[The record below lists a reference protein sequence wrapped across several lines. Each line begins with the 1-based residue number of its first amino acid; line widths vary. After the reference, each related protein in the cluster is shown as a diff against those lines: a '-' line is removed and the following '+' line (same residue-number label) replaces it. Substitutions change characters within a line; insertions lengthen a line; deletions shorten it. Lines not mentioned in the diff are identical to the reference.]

1 MHFSQL
7 LRKKPT
13 FNLYH
18 FYQRHSTTVNLE
30 FLIARR
36 VGTSTHKSF
45 SKAILR
51 LAVVAIALSMVVMI
65 LATSIV
71 AGFKNTISEKIF
83 GFWGHIHVTSS
94 VSPSSYAYETSPMNQ
109 TQHYY
114 PSVDTIEG
122 IWHGVPAI
130 DWPETYALNADQWFL
145 WAGLAI
151 LVLGTLLGIFL
162 RLTWKPRLAILLGSW
177 AVGLP
182 LLLTPVY
189 EIAQTTVDQRT
200 NGGIA
205 HIQRYIHK
213 EGIIKTKDQIEGIV
227 LRGVG
232 PDYRWDFLKQYIKQ
246 GEVLDYDSE
255 EAEKGILISET
266 TASRLKLALG
276 DQFLVYFVQDGS
288 SLARKFNVQGIYKTG
303 LEEYDRR
310 FALVDIRT
318 LQQLNNWRPYRSY
331 GPVLE
336 LPEESVTLKG
346 WTGPSA
352 ANDPTWAYISS
363 HLLEGELLDFDRP
376 DLAQA
381 VLPHWWARLRDWQVG
396 DTVQLD
402 YRAVGADHRFRF
414 RVQGIY
420 QSADNPMVD
429 QLIGVHWG
437 ALDQLNQVLPPQISG
452 FELFVDDINDLD
464 PFGNYVNMTILRGTD
479 QYANTIKELETN
491 IFDWLS
497 LTDMNERIILLLM
510 ILVSIINMTTSL
522 MILILERTNMIGILK
537 ALGAANWSIRKIF
550 LYNAAYIIGY
560 GLFWGNVLGL
570 LLCWIQHQYGIIQLP
585 EDLYYVA
592 TAPIELNWMTLILLN
607 VGTLFI
613 TLTVLLVPSWL
624 VAKIDPVKAIR
635 FS

>member
-1 MHFSQL
+1 M
-7 LRKKPT
+7 
-13 FNLYH
+13 
-18 FYQRHSTTVNLE
+18 NLE
-30 FLIARR
+30 FLIAKR

-51 LAVVAIALSMVVMI
+51 LAVIAIALSMVVMI

-109 TQHYY
+109 TQDYY
-114 PSVDTIEG
+114 PHVDTISG
-122 IWHGVPAI
+122 IWHGVPTI
-130 DWPETYALNADQWFL
+130 NWQETYALNADQWFL
-145 WAGLAI
+145 WIGLFL
-151 LVLGTLLGIFL
+151 LVAGTLLGWVL
-162 RLTWKPRLAILLGSW
+162 RMNWKVRLLIVLCGWAI
-177 AVGLP
+177 GLSF
-182 LLLTPVY
+182 LLTPVY

-232 PDYRWDFLKQYIKQ
+232 PDYRWDFLEQYMKE
-246 GEVLDYDSE
+246 GSVLDYNSH

-288 SLARKFNVQGIYKTG
+288 SLARKFNVRGIYKTG

-331 GPVLE
+331 GATLE
-336 LPEESVTLKG
+336 LPEEGASLRG

-352 ANDPTWAYISS
+352 VSDPTWAYISS
-363 HLLEGELLDFDRP
+363 HLLEGDLLDFEQP
-376 DLAQA
+376 DLGQA
-381 VLPHWWARLRDWQVG
+381 ILPHWWAHERALAVG
-396 DTVQLD
+396 DTIQLD
-402 YRAVGADHRFRF
+402 FHDVGANHTFIY

-420 QSADNPMVD
+420 KSADNPMVD
-429 QLIGVHWG
+429 QLIAVHWG
-437 ALDQLNQVLPPQISG
+437 SIDQLNQVMPPQISG

-464 PFGNYVNMTILRGTD
+464 PFGNYVNMTVLRGTE

-537 ALGAANWSIRKIF
+537 ALGASNWSIRKIF
-550 LYNAAYIIGY
+550 LYNSAYIIGY
-560 GLFWGNVLGL
+560 GLFWGNLLGL
-570 LLCWIQHQYGIIQLP
+570 LLCWLQHQYGIIQLP

-592 TAPIELNWMTLILLN
+592 VAPIELNWMTLFLLN
-607 VGTLFI
+607 IGTLVI

-624 VAKIDPVKAIR
+624 VAKVDPVKAIR